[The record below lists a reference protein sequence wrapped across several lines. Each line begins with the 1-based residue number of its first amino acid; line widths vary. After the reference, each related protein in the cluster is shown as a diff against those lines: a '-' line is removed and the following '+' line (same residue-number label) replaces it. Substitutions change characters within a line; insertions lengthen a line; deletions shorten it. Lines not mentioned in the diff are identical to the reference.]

1 MSTEEEDE
9 FEDALDCLPGLPT
22 EMDLTSPHY
31 PPRLDLS
38 SPPPSLPLST
48 PLHPSTPMTSSTVPS
63 SSLTAGHHPPP
74 LPSLP
79 PHPCSITPT
88 MPPPPPISPRR
99 PESIV
104 GLTTPL
110 TSTAAPVD
118 PSMSARQE
126 RLANLRRRLRDEFGH
141 SSRGRAPSSNCDA
154 ADSISLTSDST
165 SLHSWHHSLLGGNSC
180 PVVRAADSMSTCAG
194 SNYGQF
200 SPSPSSPPPSAPPP
214 RLSSSHPPPLPP
226 RPASIRLPD
235 PVAIEVL
242 ARIAE
247 AERIKN
253 AAMNGAP
260 DVDIE
265 EADRSRDIE
274 ETLVMRDERTL
285 MATSHCSSS
294 GHDVFS
300 SPSTSFNSPLTT
312 SSTISPRLR
321 PRSKST
327 REQQEEEEDAPRE
340 RKTSDRVHNTS
351 SESVQQQQQQSSTN
365 SSAATI
371 SESKPHIPLLHPVS
385 SERRRGHTK
394 TNSLDRGLTL
404 AKSIKTG
411 PFPPPSSKSN
421 SLTRGQNG
429 PNFEGEEEERNCL
442 ADQVIQQLTTS
453 VIGEGA
459 IVVDDHE
466 KRRPSQLG
474 AIPSCSSSSPSS
486 SASSVSSS
494 RGDKRGG
501 KGRKEEERNGRRKD
515 EGRRKKDALS
525 VVKESPEHAVT
536 PPLDT
541 TQDDSDEETAKRG
554 GWAMVSPPRDTVSPS
569 RPPPPGGTVGSC
581 RSLPLQD
588 RTLGSRLGE
597 WAGVD
602 DKHSADTSYDP
613 ITRDVERRM
622 SMKGHGQMGGV
633 DGGIRGD
640 DDEADSASIAGS
652 TLSSAGTAV
661 KEMASGLFRGVLSRA
676 RSALHAGTSSSSKAA
691 PESELSDS
699 ESDGDEPS
707 LADSASMAGRQ
718 SAASSTNSS
727 SVVRPRNAKKG
738 PFDFAELKVVQEITN
753 EHTGAVWCVKFSICG
768 RLMATAGH
776 DTIIRV
782 WCVRS
787 ALRYFNDMRE
797 KYQQKRGSTAS
808 STNNS
813 FDGFDRTMADLESDL
828 ASSYKPASS
837 DAGDSLDGGSSED
850 GETSLFATKPF
861 AVFKGHTSDV
871 LDLSWSK
878 NYFVL
883 SSGMDRTVK
892 LWHLSRSECLC
903 CFQHVDFVT
912 CVSFLPKDDRYFLSG
927 SLDGKL
933 RMWHIPD
940 KKVAVWNEVG
950 VKFIT
955 ALAFAKSGK
964 FAVVGTY
971 NGKCYF
977 YSTDQLKYHTV
988 VDVRSTR
995 GKNAR
1000 GHKVT
1005 GLAVHGDKLLVTS
1018 NDSRI
1023 RMYDVRD
1030 KALTCKFKGAQ
1041 NERSQ
1046 IRAHFSPDGKH
1057 IVCGSEDRYVYIW
1070 RTSDL
1075 PSSLSVRK
1083 DRNAQWERVRTHTV
1097 PVSVATF
1104 APKPALFLT
1113 MMQRAENAKR
1123 RGPNE
1128 ASYRGSAAAWAADAA
1143 AAASPPAGDVIISA
1157 DLSGCI
1163 KIMVNRAK
1171 PVKLGQ
1177 STFFQS
1183 SSG

>member
-9 FEDALDCLPGLPT
+9 FEDALDFLPGLPT
-22 EMDLTSPHY
+22 E
-31 PPRLDLS
+31 LDLP
-38 SPPPSLPLST
+38 SPSRRLLPSST
-48 PLHPSTPMTSSTVPS
+48 PHSTPMTSSS
-63 SSLTAGHHPPP
+63 SVP
-74 LPSLP
+74 LPLD
-79 PHPCSITPT
+79 CSTPS
-88 MPPPPPISPRR
+88 MPPPPPPISPRR
-99 PESIV
+99 PETI
-104 GLTTPL
+104 GIFTPG
-110 TSTAAPVD
+110 AVPVD
-118 PSMSARQE
+118 LTMSARQE
-126 RLANLRRRLRDEFGH
+126 RLANLRRRLRDEFGEG
-141 SSRGRAPSSNCDA
+141 S
-154 ADSISLTSDST
+154 DSISLASDST

-180 PVVRAADSMSTCAG
+180 PVVRAADTMSTKG
-194 SNYGQF
+194 SSYGQF
-200 SPSPSSPPPSAPPP
+200 SPSPSSPPPSMPPPP
-214 RLSSSHPPPLPP
+214 RLPPTSLPPPLPP

-235 PVAIEVL
+235 PVAAEVL

-247 AERIKN
+247 AERIKAN
-253 AAMNGAP
+253 VNGKTNEAVVVDDDDRGE
-260 DVDIE
+260 DV
-265 EADRSRDIE
+265 E
-274 ETLVMRDERTL
+274 ETFVMKNDRTL
-285 MATSHCSSS
+285 AASPATS
-294 GHDVFS
+294 GYEEFS
-300 SPSTSFNSPLTT
+300 SPSTSFSNPISPPTT
-312 SSTISPRLR
+312 TKEVSPRLR
-321 PRSKST
+321 GRSKST
-327 REQQEEEEDAPRE
+327 REDEKEKEERE
-340 RKTSDRVHNTS
+340 RKTSMHNTS
-351 SESVQQQQQQSSTN
+351 SESMQLQSSTN
-365 SSAATI
+365 SSGNTI
-371 SESKPHIPLLHPVS
+371 SESTKPPLSVHPLQPLS

-421 SLTRGQNG
+421 SLTRGQAG
-429 PNFEGEEEERNCL
+429 PNFEGEEEERNSL
-442 ADQVIQQLTTS
+442 ADRVIQQLTTS

-459 IVVDDHE
+459 IVVEDDLE
-466 KRRPSQLG
+466 KRRPSQLV

-486 SASSVSSS
+486 SASSTVSSN
-494 RGDKRGG
+494 RGDKR
-501 KGRKEEERNGRRKD
+501 KGRKEEKENGRRK
-515 EGRRKKDALS
+515 EERSRKKEALS
-525 VVKESPEHAVT
+525 VVKESPEHAGT
-536 PPLDT
+536 PPLDI
-541 TQDDSDEETAKRG
+541 TQDDSDEERRVGKRN
-554 GWAMVSPPRDTVSPS
+554 RDTHSRDTLSPLS
-569 RPPPPGGTVGSC
+569 PLGGVPGSS
-581 RSLPLQD
+581 RSLPLHD
-588 RTLGSRLGE
+588 RTLGSRLDE
-597 WAGVD
+597 WAVIE
-602 DKHSADTSYDP
+602 DKHSPDTSYDP

-622 SMKGHGQMGGV
+622 SMKGHGQMGRD
-633 DGGIRGD
+633 DGGIRG
-640 DDEADSASIAGS
+640 EEETDSASIAGS
-652 TLSSAGTAV
+652 TLSNAGTAV

-676 RSALHAGTSSSSKAA
+676 RSALHSNSSTSSKAA
-691 PESELSDS
+691 AESELSDS
-699 ESDGDEPS
+699 DSEENEPS
-707 LADSASMAGRQ
+707 IADSASMAGRQ
-718 SAASSTNSS
+718 SAASTSTASI
-727 SVVRPRNAKKG
+727 VRPRNAKKG
-738 PFDFAELKVVQEITN
+738 PFDFADLKVVQEITN

-776 DTIIRV
+776 DTMIRV

-808 STNNS
+808 STPS

-837 DAGDSLDGGSSED
+837 DAGDSLDGGGSSEE
-850 GETSLFATKPF
+850 GESSLFATKPF
-861 AVFKGHTSDV
+861 AVFKGHTADV

-955 ALAFAKSGK
+955 ALSFAKSGK

-1041 NERSQ
+1041 NDRSQ

-1075 PSSLSVRK
+1075 PSSLS

-1097 PVSVATF
+1097 PVSVACF
-1104 APKPALFLT
+1104 APKPAIFLS

-1123 RGPNE
+1123 RGANE

-1143 AAASPPAGDVIISA
+1143 AAATPPLGDVIISA

-1171 PVKLGQ
+1171 PVKMAVEGFTE
-1177 STFFQS
+1177 STVELS
-1183 SSG
+1183 I

>member
-9 FEDALDCLPGLPT
+9 FEDALDSLPT
-22 EMDLTSPHY
+22 EVDLRSPSR
-31 PPRLDLS
+31 RLHLD
-38 SPPPSLPLST
+38 ST
-48 PLHPSTPMTSSTVPS
+48 PQSIPMTSPS
-63 SSLTAGHHPPP
+63 SSAVSHVPSIPDGSNTPSSMRPPA
-74 LPSLP
+74 
-79 PHPCSITPT
+79 
-88 MPPPPPISPRR
+88 PPISPRR
-99 PESIV
+99 PETI
-104 GLTTPL
+104 GIATPSMGA
-110 TSTAAPVD
+110 TPVD
-118 PSMSARQE
+118 QTMSARQE

-141 SSRGRAPSSNCDA
+141 TTRGRTPSNNCEM
-154 ADSISLTSDST
+154 SDSVSLASDSA
-165 SLHSWHHSLLGGNSC
+165 SLHSWHHSLLVNSHC
-180 PVVRAADSMSTCAG
+180 SVVRAADTMSTRAS

-200 SPSPSSPPPSAPPP
+200 SPSPSSPPPSMPPPP
-214 RLSSSHPPPLPP
+214 RLAASVPPSVPLSLPPPLPP

-235 PVAIEVL
+235 PVAAEVL
-242 ARIAE
+242 ARIEE
-247 AERIKN
+247 AEREKTAN
-253 AAMNGAP
+253 KGLNLDM
-260 DVDIE
+260 DIE
-265 EADRSRDIE
+265 VDDGDRSRDIE
-274 ETLVMRDERTL
+274 ETLVMRNEHTL
-285 MATSHCSSS
+285 LATSHSSS
-294 GHDVFS
+294 DVFS
-300 SPSTSFNSPLTT
+300 SPSTSFSLQNPP
-312 SSTISPRLR
+312 STSPRLR
-321 PRSKST
+321 GRSKST
-327 REQQEEEEDAPRE
+327 REDEKEKEGME
-340 RKTSDRVHNTS
+340 RKSSMHNTS
-351 SESVQQQQQQSSTN
+351 SESMQQQQSSTN
-365 SSAATI
+365 SSGATI
-371 SESKPHIPLLHPVS
+371 SEATKPPVGVHPLQPLS

-421 SLTRGQNG
+421 SLTRGQAG
-429 PNFEGEEEERNCL
+429 PNFEGEEEERNSL
-442 ADQVIQQLTTS
+442 ADRVIQQLTTS

-459 IVVDDHE
+459 IVVEDDLE

-486 SASSVSSS
+486 SASSTVSS
-494 RGDKRGG
+494 RGDKRG
-501 KGRKEEERNGRRKD
+501 KGRKEEEKNGRRK
-515 EGRRKKDALS
+515 EERTRKKEALS
-525 VVKESPEHAVT
+525 VVKESPEHAGS
-536 PPLDT
+536 PSLDI
-541 TQDDSDEETAKRG
+541 TQADSDEERRSGRLGMTL
-554 GWAMVSPPRDTVSPS
+554 PRDTLSPLRS
-569 RPPPPGGTVGSC
+569 PLGVTVGSSK
-581 RSLPLQD
+581 SLPLND

-597 WAGVD
+597 WAD
-602 DKHSADTSYDP
+602 IEDKHSPDASYDP

-622 SMKGHGQMGGV
+622 SMKGHGQMGGM
-633 DGGIRGD
+633 DGGLRGD
-640 DDEADSASIAGS
+640 GEETDSTSIAGS

-661 KEMASGLFRGVLSRA
+661 KEMATGLIRGVISRA
-676 RSALHAGTSSSSKAA
+676 RSALNATSSASSKAA
-691 PESELSDS
+691 AESEMSESDS
-699 ESDGDEPS
+699 EMDDPS
-707 LADSASMAGRQ
+707 ESASVAGRH
-718 SAASSTNSS
+718 SAASSSTNASI
-727 SVVRPRNAKKG
+727 VRPRNAKKG
-738 PFDFAELKVVQEITN
+738 PFDFAEMRVVQEITN

-787 ALRYFNDMRE
+787 GLSFFNNMRA
-797 KYQQKRGSTAS
+797 KYQQKRGSAAS
-808 STNNS
+808 STNTS
-813 FDGFDRTMADLESDL
+813 FEAFDRTMGVDLESDL

-837 DAGDSLDGGSSED
+837 DAGDSLDEGGSGEE

-861 AVFKGHTSDV
+861 AVFKGHTADV

-977 YSTDQLKYHTV
+977 YSTEQLKYHTV

-1041 NERSQ
+1041 NDRSQ

-1083 DRNAQWERVRTHTV
+1083 DRNAQWERVRAHTV
-1097 PVSVATF
+1097 PVSVACF
-1104 APKPALFLT
+1104 APKPNIFLAQ
-1113 MMQRAENAKR
+1113 MERAENARR
-1123 RGPNE
+1123 RGQNDSYRE
-1128 ASYRGSAAAWAADAA
+1128 ASSSWSIDAS
-1143 AAASPPAGDVIISA
+1143 SPPQGDVIISA

-1177 STFFQS
+1177 STFFSQ
-1183 SSG
+1183 